1 MKINSLTISY
11 ILLIIAHFLHIL
23 EEVIGKASF
32 IETIYNGT
40 ANFIIIMLLLLVIPV
55 TLCYFIN
62 KRNKIAYILSY
73 VYGIIMVLDGFSHI
87 IVNYPGKYTGVALI
101 ILGGFL
107 IFTLKRNKLR

>member
-87 IVNYPGKYTGVALI
+87 IGNYPGKYTGVALI